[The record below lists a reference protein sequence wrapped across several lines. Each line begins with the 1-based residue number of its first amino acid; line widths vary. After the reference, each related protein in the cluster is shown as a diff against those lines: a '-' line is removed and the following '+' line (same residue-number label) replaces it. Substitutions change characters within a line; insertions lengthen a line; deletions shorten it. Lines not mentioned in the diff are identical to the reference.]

1 MLKQKKQKN
10 NDDGWYIAD
19 WEGDPGRTLVL
30 EHAKKYK
37 TKKGAKV
44 ASVFYQKRFSHIRAI
59 DLEIVKDD
67 GSQVLKQSDIDE
79 INTILTELEDERT

>member
-1 MLKQKKQKN
+1 MLKQRKQKN

-37 TKKGAKV
+37 TKKGAKI
-44 ASVFYQKRFSHIRAI
+44 ASSFYKKRFSHIRVI
-59 DLEIVKDD
+59 DLQIIEDD
-67 GSQVLKQSDIDE
+67 QVLKQSDIDE
-79 INTILTELEDERT
+79 VNTILMEIENERS